1 MTNAQKKAPYN
12 ALVWFLYLKLCVCI
26 GPCSVFGMLFETRSK
41 EATIPTVRKGT
52 LIKVGC
58 CGERFW
64 CIVSDIKRNGRVLA
78 LVDNDLVWLPWQWG
92 DPLHLELENVLE
104 TSENIDGA
112 HLSNLIGRFESISD
126 AAMYWH
132 SERIADGRAV
142 SMKPHT
148 VLILPT
154 FVKKKCDCH

>member
-1 MTNAQKKAPYN
+1 M
-12 ALVWFLYLKLCVCI
+12 
-26 GPCSVFGMLFETRSK
+26 
-41 EATIPTVRKGT
+41 
-52 LIKVGC
+52 
-58 CGERFW
+58 
-64 CIVSDIKRNGRVLA
+64 SDIKRNRRVLA

-92 DPLHLELENVLE
+92 CPRHIKLDNVLK
-104 TSENIDGA
+104 TSENINGA

-154 FVKKKCDCH
+154 SVKKKCDCH

>member
-1 MTNAQKKAPYN
+1 M
-12 ALVWFLYLKLCVCI
+12 
-26 GPCSVFGMLFETRSK
+26 
-41 EATIPTVRKGT
+41 
-52 LIKVGC
+52 
-58 CGERFW
+58 
-64 CIVSDIKRNGRVLA
+64 SDIKRDGRVLA

-92 DPLHLELENVLE
+92 CPRHIKLDNVLK
-104 TSENIDGA
+104 TSENINGA

-154 FVKKKCDCH
+154 SVKKKCDCH